1 MLQLRWFCSAQ
12 ISMKVSSL
20 IITLHVYRTDSALYT
35 DGSLC
40 ILLFYKVYLMLCV
53 VFLFTYPETTDA
65 N

>member
-1 MLQLRWFCSAQ
+1 MVLQRSNQHESVVTNNHL
-12 ISMKVSSL
+12 
-20 IITLHVYRTDSALYT
+20 TYTVYRTDSTLYT

-40 ILLFYKVYLMLCV
+40 ILLFYQVYLMLCV